1 MTIPRKKLL
10 ERIID
15 QFVVIKTD
23 IWDRK
28 NDYQEAL
35 LLLLLLGFLVLSFF
49 LSQMSV
55 IKTDIWDRKNDKT
68 KKEAAGENNRSIS
81 CH

>member
-1 MTIPRKKLL
+1 MISGAGLCWQHVGGVGSTTTTTIPRKKLL

-23 IWDRK
+23 IWDKK
-28 NDYQEAL
+28 ND
-35 LLLLLLGFLVLSFF
+35 
-49 LSQMSV
+49 
-55 IKTDIWDRKNDKT
+55 NT
-68 KKEAAGENNRSIS
+68 KKEAAGENNRSIC

>member
-1 MTIPRKKLL
+1 MTRPRKKLLERIIDQFVVIKTDILDRSMTRPRKKLL

-23 IWDRK
+23 IWDK
-28 NDYQEAL
+28 
-35 LLLLLLGFLVLSFF
+35 
-49 LSQMSV
+49 
-55 IKTDIWDRKNDKT
+55 KNDKT

>member
-1 MTIPRKKLL
+1 MISGAGLCWQHVGGVGSTTTTTTTIPRKKLL

-15 QFVVIKTD
+15 QFV
-23 IWDRK
+23 
-28 NDYQEAL
+28 
-35 LLLLLLGFLVLSFF
+35 
-49 LSQMSV
+49 V

>member
-1 MTIPRKKLL
+1 MTRPRKKLL

-23 IWDRK
+23 ILDRK
-28 NDYQEAL
+28 ND
-35 LLLLLLGFLVLSFF
+35 
-49 LSQMSV
+49 
-55 IKTDIWDRKNDKT
+55 NT
-68 KKEAAGENNRSIS
+68 KKEAAGENNRSIC

>member
-1 MTIPRKKLL
+1 MNFLSLRQTFGIERMTIPRKKLL

-15 QFVVIKTD
+15 QFLVIKTD
-23 IWDRK
+23 IWDKK
-28 NDYQEAL
+28 ND
-35 LLLLLLGFLVLSFF
+35 
-49 LSQMSV
+49 
-55 IKTDIWDRKNDKT
+55 NT

>member
-23 IWDRK
+23 MWDRK
-28 NDYQEAL
+28 ND
-35 LLLLLLGFLVLSFF
+35 
-49 LSQMSV
+49 
-55 IKTDIWDRKNDKT
+55 NT

>member
-23 IWDRK
+23 IMIERMTIPRK
-28 NDYQEAL
+28 KL
-35 LLLLLLGFLVLSFF
+35 LERIIDQFL
-49 LSQMSV
+49 V
-55 IKTDIWDRKNDKT
+55 IKTDILDRKNDNT

>member
-1 MTIPRKKLL
+1 MTKPRKKLL

-15 QFVVIKTD
+15 QFLVIKTD
-23 IWDRK
+23 IWDK
-28 NDYQEAL
+28 
-35 LLLLLLGFLVLSFF
+35 
-49 LSQMSV
+49 
-55 IKTDIWDRKNDKT
+55 KTDNT

>member
-1 MTIPRKKLL
+1 MTKPRKKLL
-10 ERIID
+10 ERIIN

-28 NDYQEAL
+28 ND
-35 LLLLLLGFLVLSFF
+35 
-49 LSQMSV
+49 
-55 IKTDIWDRKNDKT
+55 NT
-68 KKEAAGENNRSIS
+68 KKEAAGENNRSIC